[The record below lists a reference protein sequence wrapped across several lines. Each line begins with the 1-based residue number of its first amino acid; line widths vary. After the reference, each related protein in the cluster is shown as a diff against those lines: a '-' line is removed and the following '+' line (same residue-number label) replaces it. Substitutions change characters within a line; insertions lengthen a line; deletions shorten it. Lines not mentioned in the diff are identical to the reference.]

1 MNRYFETPDVNRERE
16 PDGSLGTQQVAIL
29 TAQTQ
34 LYRAQVYCDMMA
46 QRQRNDAQRRNYNQA
61 VNILRD
67 LQRQLLKEYE
77 AL

>member
-1 MNRYFETPDVNRERE
+1 MRYYETPDVNRERE
-16 PDGSLGTQQVAIL
+16 PDGSLGARQVAIL
-29 TAQTQ
+29 EAQTQ
-34 LYRAQVYCDMMA
+34 LYRAQVYCDRLA
-46 QRQRNDAQRRNYNQA
+46 YRQRSDAYRKNYNQA

>member
-16 PDGSLGTQQVAIL
+16 PDGSLGAQQVAIL

-34 LYRAQVYCDMMA
+34 LYRAQVYCDRLA
-46 QRQRNDAQRRNYNQA
+46 YRQRSDARRKNYNQA

-67 LQRQLLKEYE
+67 LQRQLLREYE